1 MKKILILLLLVASLF
16 FVTGCNPPEEVPV
29 LDYAKINNVLD
40 QITLLPEEVTL
51 EDEAD
56 VVEVRALYE
65 ELTADEKALI
75 TNITKLEGLETTIAA
90 IKLEQQQA
98 EAALETAFTDAQT
111 YLMDYLPAQLTD
123 DITLPQTY
131 QSAIGSIGV
140 LWSSS
145 DRMTLSNGGV
155 VTPGRHDIIVTMTTT
170 LRYENITRSFNQ
182 KVLVK
187 ALTFDPL
194 PTSRLSF
201 GYLANRDGFSTLRAG
216 EAEAL
221 DVVNYCFGRVSGGV
235 ASLTGLSDYQDVLA
249 LRKQGVRVVLCLGGY
264 EDGAVPFSEASRTA
278 AGRQTLATSI
288 VQAVETYHYD
298 GVDIDWEYPG
308 YYTGENG
315 GELNQAIDSANYTA
329 LMVELR
335 RQLKQ
340 ANSDY
345 ILSAAVPGGPWGHQR
360 FEVENLAPVLD
371 FFHLMTYDMD
381 SATVSTHLNP
391 LYSSSNGVAGCS
403 VHDTVLTYVERG
415 VPRRKLIVG
424 IAFYARKFI
433 LQPTATTPMKQTAI
447 SRQSIF
453 QYEVANTFL
462 NRIESGEVI
471 RYFDTVAKAAYLFDT
486 VNKIAVSYEDR
497 ETIQYKA
504 EYVINQN
511 LGGVM
516 FWEYG
521 EDQTGVL
528 LPAIYD
534 YLVKNR

>member
-1 MKKILILLLLVASLF
+1 
-16 FVTGCNPPEEVPV
+16 
-29 LDYAKINNVLD
+29 
-40 QITLLPEEVTL
+40 
-51 EDEAD
+51 
-56 VVEVRALYE
+56 
-65 ELTADEKALI
+65 
-75 TNITKLEGLETTIAA
+75 
-90 IKLEQQQA
+90 
-98 EAALETAFTDAQT
+98 
-111 YLMDYLPAQLTD
+111 
-123 DITLPQTY
+123 
-131 QSAIGSIGV
+131 
-140 LWSSS
+140 
-145 DRMTLSNGGV
+145 
-155 VTPGRHDIIVTMTTT
+155 
-170 LRYENITRSFNQ
+170 
-182 KVLVK
+182 
-187 ALTFDPL
+187 
-194 PTSRLSF
+194 
-201 GYLANRDGFSTLRAG
+201 
-216 EAEAL
+216 
-221 DVVNYCFGRVSGGV
+221 
-235 ASLTGLSDYQDVLA
+235 
-249 LRKQGVRVVLCLGGY
+249 
-264 EDGAVPFSEASRTA
+264 
-278 AGRQTLATSI
+278 
-288 VQAVETYHYD
+288 
-298 GVDIDWEYPG
+298 
-308 YYTGENG
+308 
-315 GELNQAIDSANYTA
+315 
-329 LMVELR
+329 MVELR

-415 VPRRKLIVG
+415 VARNKLIVG
-424 IAFYARKFI
+424 IAFYGRKFI

-447 SRQSIF
+447 SRQTVF
-453 QYEVANTFL
+453 QYEIANTFL
-462 NRIESGEVI
+462 NRIASGEVI